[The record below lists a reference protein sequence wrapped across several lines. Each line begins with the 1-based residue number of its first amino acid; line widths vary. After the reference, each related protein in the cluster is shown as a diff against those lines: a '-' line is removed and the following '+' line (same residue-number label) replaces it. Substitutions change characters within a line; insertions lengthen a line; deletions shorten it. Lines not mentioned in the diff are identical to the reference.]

1 MKPTS
6 LIDQVVEQAPD
17 RRGFFQ
23 KLSAYSAMFAA
34 SAAISTHSA
43 DAQTNDITDVDILQ
57 FALNLEYLEAEFY
70 TVATTG
76 KTIDAFGI
84 GITGDGMQGTTTGGQ
99 SIPFNSNILPIQSIM
114 EELAFDERAHV
125 ALLRGALTAAG
136 FDVLPPP
143 TGARFFA
150 TDDNALSAVRT
161 PAQVLFLAYG
171 LKSNATGGGFYP
183 AGFNGKLKTSG
194 TTA

>member
-1 MKPTS
+1 MNPTS
-6 LIDQVVEQAPD
+6 LIDQVVDQAPD

-76 KTIDAFGI
+76 KTIDAATAADWGLVNHAVAPGELQAATRELAGQIAQASRYTVACGKKAFYEQLELPQRAAYEHAKEVMTRNSLAEDAAEGI
-84 GITGDGMQGTTTGGQ
+84 G
-99 SIPFNSNILPIQSIM
+99 
-114 EELAFDERAHV
+114 AFLEKRSPV
-125 ALLRGALTAAG
+125 W
-136 FDVLPPP
+136 
-143 TGARFFA
+143 
-150 TDDNALSAVRT
+150 
-161 PAQVLFLAYG
+161 
-171 LKSNATGGGFYP
+171 K
-183 AGFNGKLKTSG
+183 GK
-194 TTA
+194 